1 MRTELQYGDILVRTA
16 RRSDAAQLAA
26 WWNNGA
32 VMAHAG
38 FPEGLGTTEEEVA
51 AGLGEGSLMIEVQG
65 RAVGECC
72 YRVVDGGTAEIGIK
86 ICRRD
91 YQERGI
97 GRVVLSLLIRYL
109 FDRGF
114 GKIILDTNLQNHRAQ
129 HVYESLGFRKVGVNV
144 DAWRDQLG
152 RLQSSV
158 DYALT
163 EGEFVDFVRRMT
175 I

>member
-1 MRTELQYGDILVRTA
+1 MTALRYGDILVRTA
-16 RRSDAAQLAA
+16 RQSDAAQLAE
-26 WWNNGA
+26 WWNDGA

-38 FPEGLGTTEEEVA
+38 FPAGIGTTAEKVA
-51 AGLGEGSLMIEVQG
+51 AGLGEGSLMIEARGQ
-65 RAVGECC
+65 AVGECN
-72 YRVVDGGTAEIGIK
+72 YRAVDRSTAEIGIK
-86 ICRRD
+86 ICRAE

-97 GRVVLSLLIRYL
+97 GKVVLSLLIRHL

-114 GKIILDTNLQNHRAQ
+114 EKIILDTNLNNHRAQ
-129 HVYESLGFRKVGVNV
+129 HVYESLGFRRLRVNV

-158 DYALT
+158 DYGLT
-163 EGEFVDFVRRMT
+163 EGEFASA